1 MARYAALLRGVN
13 VGGNKKVPMASLRE
27 VVEGLGHTDVKTVLQ
42 SGNVVFTAAK
52 ESAPLLAAAI
62 ERAIADE
69 IGVSSKTFVLTGAD
83 LRRAIDSN
91 PFAEAA
97 SKDPS
102 HLLLSFLSK
111 NVAPAALGALDDKFV
126 KGEELAV
133 VGSVLYVWYRDGVG
147 TSKLT
152 GAVIEKALAVDTTAR
167 NWNTVIKLAD
177 LVLGSA

>member
-1 MARYAALLRGVN
+1 MAA
-13 VGGNKKVPMASLRE
+13 LRE
-27 VVEGLGHTDVKTVLQ
+27 VVEGLGHTDVRTVLQ

-52 ESAPLLAAAI
+52 GSPAALAAAL
-62 ERAIADE
+62 EKAVADK
-69 IGVSSKTFVLTGAD
+69 IGVSSKTFVLSGAD
-83 LRRAIDSN
+83 LRRAIDNN

-111 NVAPAALGALDDKFV
+111 KVVPAALGAIDERFV
-126 KGEELAV
+126 KTEELAV

-152 GAVIEKALAVDTTAR
+152 GAVIEKALGVDTTAR
-167 NWNTVIKLAD
+167 NWNTVTKLAD
-177 LVLGSA
+177 VELESA